1 MHTVTA
7 HGGGEL
13 IATLQS
19 IPRLRSRLSALPP
32 PLRSAALQTRLSA
45 LPSLP
50 CISVRLFSGRMRGRH
65 MRPRARA
72 RRCCRRGTQAHT
84 SSGCAGQAR
93 AMGAHRGP
101 TIGATRGASAVAMA
115 VETCLLASVE
125 IYRDKSEFRRHR
137 SASKISRG
145 SRIPSLHVTTFGF
158 LLMWTD
164 VDHSSQRSLS
174 PRG

>member
-32 PLRSAALQTRLSA
+32 PLRSAALPTRLSA

-50 CISVRLFSGRMRGRH
+50 CMSVRLFFGAHAGAPHAAARTRAEALPTGDTQPLAAPVR
-65 MRPRARA
+65 RARWV
-72 RRCCRRGTQAHT
+72 
-84 SSGCAGQAR
+84 R
-93 AMGAHRGP
+93 AAP

-115 VETCLLASVE
+115 VETCLLACLLAYLLACLLLFL
-125 IYRDKSEFRRHR
+125 YRLD
-137 SASKISRG
+137 
-145 SRIPSLHVTTFGF
+145 LT
-158 LLMWTD
+158 
-164 VDHSSQRSLS
+164 
-174 PRG
+174 